1 MTTQTLP
8 VPKAALKVPALG
20 NLLVEQG
27 LLAPEKL
34 AEALAEQERTGRLLG
49 RVLVENRF
57 LTEEQVARALAGQLK
72 VPYIDLRR
80 YEVNF
85 DTVRAFTEIQT
96 RRFRVIVLEERP
108 DTYLVGMVDP
118 FDLRT
123 QDEISALLRRPVDV
137 ALITNDQLNQTI
149 DRVYRKTELIGEFA
163 KEVEREIANDD
174 QIVDLNALDDSS
186 QAEDAPVVRLLQTV
200 FDDAVQVR
208 ASDIHIEP
216 QEKKLV
222 VRFRIDGVLHPQ
234 LEADARIASAVLV
247 RLKLMAGLDIAEKRL
262 PQDGRIAV
270 RSGTRRLDVRVSTM
284 PAQYGESVVMRVLMR
299 EGELIDLAKSGMPA
313 HVFDGFVKVLRAPHG
328 IVLVTGPTGSGKTTT
343 LYGALQRLNDPGVK
357 ILTCEDP
364 VEYRIGGLVQV
375 QVNERVDLGF
385 ARVLRA
391 FLRQDPDV
399 MLVGEIRDQETAQIA
414 VRAAMTGHLVLSTLH
429 TNDAASTP
437 SRLLDMGVP
446 GYMIA
451 STVLAVMS
459 QRLVRLICRY
469 CSESYSPPPDE
480 MEWVRHYA
488 RDEAEHAKFRRGRG
502 CTRCGGVGYTGRT
515 GVYEMI
521 NMTAPLASA
530 IHGGDSIKF
539 ERAAREQLG
548 RNTIARSALDLLF
561 AGETSIEEAM
571 EVVTSAEGTEG

>member
-247 RLKLMAGLDIAEKRL
+247 RLKL
-262 PQDGRIAV
+262 
-270 RSGTRRLDVRVSTM
+270 
-284 PAQYGESVVMRVLMR
+284 
-299 EGELIDLAKSGMPA
+299 
-313 HVFDGFVKVLRAPHG
+313 
-328 IVLVTGPTGSGKTTT
+328 
-343 LYGALQRLNDPGVK
+343 
-357 ILTCEDP
+357 
-364 VEYRIGGLVQV
+364 
-375 QVNERVDLGF
+375 
-385 ARVLRA
+385 
-391 FLRQDPDV
+391 
-399 MLVGEIRDQETAQIA
+399 
-414 VRAAMTGHLVLSTLH
+414 
-429 TNDAASTP
+429 
-437 SRLLDMGVP
+437 
-446 GYMIA
+446 
-451 STVLAVMS
+451 
-459 QRLVRLICRY
+459 
-469 CSESYSPPPDE
+469 
-480 MEWVRHYA
+480 
-488 RDEAEHAKFRRGRG
+488 
-502 CTRCGGVGYTGRT
+502 
-515 GVYEMI
+515 
-521 NMTAPLASA
+521 
-530 IHGGDSIKF
+530 
-539 ERAAREQLG
+539 
-548 RNTIARSALDLLF
+548 
-561 AGETSIEEAM
+561 
-571 EVVTSAEGTEG
+571 

>member
-1 MTTQTLP
+1 LP
-8 VPKAALKVPALG
+8 VPKTALKVPALG

-85 DTVRAFTEIQT
+85 DTVRAFTEMQT
-96 RRFRVIVLEERP
+96 RRFRVIVLEERA

-343 LYGALQRLNDPGVK
+343 LYGALQRSNDPGVK

-375 QVNERVDLGF
+375 QINEKVDLGF

-488 RDEAEHAKFRRGRG
+488 RDEAEHAKFQRGRG

-530 IHGGDSIKF
+530 IHGGDSITF
-539 ERAAREQLG
+539 ERVAREQLG